1 MLANTPMKMVRVSG
15 SHREMGRQLGEAC
28 APEIHRM
35 LDVYRASLQ
44 TAYNELHL
52 TWPEAMLQ
60 ASKYYPFA
68 REHTPQYVEELEG
81 MAEAAGV
88 AFDELMVVNCI
99 EAITSDALHLGCTSL
114 AVSGER
120 TLDGH
125 VLVAHNEDWLPE
137 DEENAYLVHA
147 TPDDEPPFLALNYG
161 GLLPNIGFNALG
173 IAQACDSVYPNDA
186 RIGVPRIFV
195 SRAVLGARQISQAIR
210 RVIIKWRA
218 AGYNHLIAD
227 RNGELYSVEVSAR
240 HFATIYGMEGVLAHT
255 NHYLTARMKPYEDG
269 TEDLISS
276 RVRFNRAQRLLRS
289 EPCHMPDTL
298 KRILGDHVDYPS
310 SICSHTDPNDD
321 PMDRQKTIASLIMD
335 LTELKMYACWGNPCE
350 GTYFE
355 YCLET

>member
-15 SHREMGRQLGEAC
+15 SHREMGRQLVEAC

-120 TLDGH
+120 C
-125 VLVAHNEDWLPE
+125 A
-137 DEENAYLVHA
+137 
-147 TPDDEPPFLALNYG
+147 
-161 GLLPNIGFNALG
+161 
-173 IAQACDSVYPNDA
+173 S
-186 RIGVPRIFV
+186 
-195 SRAVLGARQISQAIR
+195 SRGA
-210 RVIIKWRA
+210 
-218 AGYNHLIAD
+218 
-227 RNGELYSVEVSAR
+227 SAR
-240 HFATIYGMEGVLAHT
+240 PGSM
-255 NHYLTARMKPYEDG
+255 AR
-269 TEDLISS
+269 T
-276 RVRFNRAQRLLRS
+276 VRR
-289 EPCHMPDTL
+289 
-298 KRILGDHVDYPS
+298 S
-310 SICSHTDPNDD
+310 SIGAERTRSD
-321 PMDRQKTIASLIMD
+321 IALSRS
-335 LTELKMYACWGNPCE
+335 TVG
-350 GTYFE
+350 
-355 YCLET
+355 